1 MVIEESDFRLTQINE
16 SSSKWDLELI
26 HTVRPKGKEARQ
38 EFKNAGYG
46 LSLDS
51 AMRRIINHRLHNKH
65 SENAITMK
73 DYLTEF
79 KDQVKQLEKLLEI

>member
-1 MVIEESDFRLTQINE
+1 MVIEESDFKLTQVSE
-16 SSSKWDLELI
+16 SSPKWDLELI

-51 AMRRIINHRLHNKH
+51 AMRRIISYRLHNKH
-65 SENAITMK
+65 PEDAITMK

-79 KDQVKQLEKLLEI
+79 KDQVKQLEKILEV